1 MITNPEANPLVS
13 GAANLFGLGGLGY
26 FLLGQQRKAYITWA
40 VVIIGG
46 FCTFGALFLLC
57 WVTAYDAYLLAQRLQ
72 QGETI
77 GQTDNGL
84 PFLDM
89 VFR

>member
-1 MITNPEANPLVS
+1 MITNPEANPVVS
-13 GAANLFGLGGLGY
+13 GAMNLFGLGGLGY
-26 FLLGQQRKAYITWA
+26 FMMGQQKKAYITWA
-40 VVIIGG
+40 VVVIGG
-46 FCTFGALFLLC
+46 MCTFGTLFLLC

-77 GQTDNGL
+77 TDTDNGL
-84 PFLDM
+84 AFLDM